1 MSKVTLGLT
10 ALMTLCL
17 AAALSGCPA
26 QEAAAPAEVNC
37 AEQCPCECKCDET
50 PAAVE
55 KTQKTEAGE
64 EVAVDQLPEGKGGE
78 PYPVVL
84 VGNIK
89 VTEGQLDEKEARRR
103 VSNQRIALRACYEPV
118 LKSNKEVRGEMDV
131 QFTVSPATGKII
143 ASIVRQ
149 STIED
154 KELQKCVTDKLKE
167 LRFDPHK
174 GKEAIVRF
182 SLVMVGV
189 NF

>member
-1 MSKVTLGLT
+1 MSKATLGFT
-10 ALMTLCL
+10 AFTSLAL
-17 AAALSGCPA
+17 AALLSGCPA

-37 AEQCPCECKCDET
+37 AEQCPCECKCDE
-50 PAAVE
+50 AVATE
-55 KTQKTEAGE
+55 KTQKNDAGE
-64 EVAVDQLPEGKGGE
+64 DVAVDQIPQDKTGE

-118 LKSNKEVRGEMDV
+118 LKANKEVRGEMDV
-131 QFTVSPATGKII
+131 QFTVSPGTGKII

-149 STIED
+149 STIDD
-154 KELQKCVTDKLKE
+154 KDLQKCVTDKLKE